1 MTKLLLPENLSFRN
15 YKCFI
20 DENTIPWF
28 SPFNVIIGR
37 NNSGK
42 SSFIDVI
49 HSLCDPDFRVKISQN
64 IYITLTYPISSSE
77 YFDID
82 KLALDT
88 YGYRDYA
95 LRYFGEYFMNN
106 EFSVN
111 VTADLEINASFK
123 EESIDPVPDK
133 SALEAALKEAAEIL
147 AQTDK
152 YTEES
157 LKDYKVV
164 VDEAQAVYDDPDA
177 TAEEI
182 ADAVQK
188 LTDARD
194 LLKEIDKEEPGTGD
208 KPGTG
213 TDKPGTGSGS
223 DKPSAGNDKPQSGKD
238 SGKDTVKAVQTGDDT
253 NVAIWVFTLVA
264 AAAAVRG

>member
-1 MTKLLLPENLSFRN
+1 MDAQVAALEAAIEALVKLPEPPQTYTITASAGEGGTITPSGEVTVNVGEAQTFTI
-15 YKCFI
+15 KA
-20 DENTIPWF
+20 DEGWHIKE
-28 SPFNVIIGR
+28 VIINGE
-37 NNSGK
+37 SVGAEE
-42 SSFIDVI
+42 
-49 HSLCDPDFRVKISQN
+49 
-64 IYITLTYPISSSE
+64 TYTMEAAGTIE
-77 YFDID
+77 
-82 KLALDT
+82 ALFEKD
-88 YGYRDYA
+88 A
-95 LRYFGEYFMNN
+95 VEP
-106 EFSVN
+106 E
-111 VTADLEINASFK
+111 
-123 EESIDPVPDK
+123 VPDK

-157 LKDYKVV
+157 LKDYKAV
-164 VDEAQAVYDDPDA
+164 VDEAQAVYDDAEA

-213 TDKPGTGSGS
+213 TDKPGTGGGS

-238 SGKDTVKAVQTGDDT
+238 TVKAVQTGDDT
-253 NVAIWVFTLVA
+253 NIAIWVFALA
-264 AAAAVRG
+264 AAAAAGGAVIIIRKRNMK

>member
-1 MTKLLLPENLSFRN
+1 MLP
-15 YKCFI
+15 
-20 DENTIPWF
+20 
-28 SPFNVIIGR
+28 
-37 NNSGK
+37 
-42 SSFIDVI
+42 
-49 HSLCDPDFRVKISQN
+49 SLFARKNFQC
-64 IYITLTYPISSSE
+64 
-77 YFDID
+77 
-82 KLALDT
+82 
-88 YGYRDYA
+88 
-95 LRYFGEYFMNN
+95 LRWG
-106 EFSVN
+106 
-111 VTADLEINASFK
+111 
-123 EESIDPVPDK
+123 DPVPDK

-157 LKDYKVV
+157 LAEYQKA
-164 VDEAQAVYDDPDA
+164 VDAAKAVLNEEKA

-182 ADAVQK
+182 EAAVKALADAK
-188 LTDARD
+188 T
-194 LLKEIDKEEPGTGD
+194 LLVEKNNDTPDPGTGD

-264 AAAAVRG
+264 AAAAGGAVIIIRKRNMK